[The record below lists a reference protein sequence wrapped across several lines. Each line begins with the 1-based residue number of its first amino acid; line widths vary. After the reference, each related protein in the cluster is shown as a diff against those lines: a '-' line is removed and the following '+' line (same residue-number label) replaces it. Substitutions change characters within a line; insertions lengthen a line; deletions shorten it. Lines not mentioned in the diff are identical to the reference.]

1 MPGVGTEMQEGQDLV
16 LECEVIYHGY
26 KAPTLDWIDANNLT
40 IPSYDDSED
49 EIGLMRYA
57 RD

>member
-1 MPGVGTEMQEGQDLV
+1 MQEGQDLD

-40 IPSYDDSED
+40 IPSYDESND